1 MNDYIIIGILILII
15 FIISAK
21 FIDGYKLAPY
31 INKIYLKYESN
42 RQEFHKTDLP
52 WCQTLRNNYITI
64 RDEYIE
70 YTKHNK
76 LERIKNLDKM
86 QTHLDMSDIPWDMIF
101 LRLYNKDTNKI
112 KYFPKTHEFISN
124 IPGCTLAMFSI
135 LYPGKIIP
143 PHEGIYNGVLR
154 YHLGLIV
161 PKDNTN
167 CMLVV
172 NNNIYRWKDGED
184 VIFDDTFTHSVING
198 SNETRVIFFVDIK
211 KEFNNI
217 FLDSLNSIT
226 LYLSQFNRTIEGF
239 VENINNK

>member
-1 MNDYIIIGILILII
+1 MNEYIIIGTLIFVI
-15 FIISAK
+15 FSISIK
-21 FIDGYKLAPY
+21 FIDSYQLAPY

-52 WCQTLRNNYITI
+52 WCQTLRDNYIAI

-70 YTKHNK
+70 YIKHNK

-86 QTHLDMSDIPWDMIF
+86 QARLDISDIPWDMIF

-112 KYFPKTHEFISN
+112 KYFPKTYELISN

-135 LYPGKIIP
+135 MYPGKIIP

-154 YHLGLIV
+154 YHLGLIT
-161 PKDNTN
+161 PKDNTK

-172 NNNIYRWKDGED
+172 NNIIYRWKDSED
-184 VIFDDTFTHSVING
+184 IIFDDTFTHSVING
-198 SNETRVIFFVDIK
+198 SDETRVILFLDIK
-211 KEFNNI
+211 KEFNNL
-217 FLDSLNSIT
+217 FLDLLNRFV
-226 LYLSQFNRTIEGF
+226 LYISQYNCTVESFIEN
-239 VENINNK
+239 VNHT